1 MQFAKKTLSI
11 ILLSLIIVLTLTAC
25 VPSSVEGAKTKM
37 DNAGFYVKEYI
48 PDSTDKGYGVI
59 DGFYAN
65 NKTDSMLALYFE
77 DSKTASEY
85 AKDWV
90 DSKYQVIGSAGNWAY
105 AGTKGA
111 IKAFKS

>member
-1 MQFAKKTLSI
+1 MHFAKKSI
-11 ILLSLIIVLTLTAC
+11 SLIIMSILLTFMLTAC
-25 VPSSVEGAKTKM
+25 VPSTVEDAKTKM
-37 DNAGFYVKEYI
+37 ESADFYVKEYI
-48 PDSTDKGYGVI
+48 PDSTDKEYGVI

-77 DSKTASEY
+77 DSKTAKEY